1 MFFTTHESLI
11 CKIFFWVT
19 LVVFS
24 SVQYTRSNYNVNK
37 KLFGLVL
44 RMGAFNQRTFVTT
57 NWFKKKTIINTKAI
71 QFFVHFVI
79 WQKSIPIL
87 HTHVIHMKSPIL
99 LFCFCWFFPQKYA
112 TFENIFA
119 HNTTTERIRD
129 QNFTNNIARNTILP
143 SKYIS
148 KATQEKSPLK
158 EKALSKP
165 YYAVTRFILSKWF
178 GFHLSTIIE
187 IELYRNGSV
196 DHDYMN

>member
-1 MFFTTHESLI
+1 MSIQSLKWFFLILTSLWFQSIFWSIVMFFTTHESLI

-24 SVQYTRSNYNVNK
+24 SVQYRSNYNVNK

-129 QNFTNNIARNTILP
+129 QILQIT
-143 SKYIS
+143 SLVILYFQVSIS
-148 KATQEKSPLK
+148 QKPLK
-158 EKALSKP
+158 KKAHSRKKP
-165 YYAVTRFILSKWF
+165 
-178 GFHLSTIIE
+178 
-187 IELYRNGSV
+187 
-196 DHDYMN
+196 

>member
-19 LVVFS
+19 VTLVVFS
-24 SVQYTRSNYNVNK
+24 SVQCSIGQITMLIKNCLA
-37 KLFGLVL
+37 LFWGW
-44 RMGAFNQRTFVTT
+44 GAFNQRTFVTT
-57 NWFKKKTIINTKAI
+57 NWFKKETIINTKAI

-129 QNFTNNIARNTILP
+129 QILQIT
-143 SKYIS
+143 SLVILYFQVSIS
-148 KATQEKSPLK
+148 QKPLK
-158 EKALSKP
+158 KKAHSRKKP
-165 YYAVTRFILSKWF
+165 
-178 GFHLSTIIE
+178 
-187 IELYRNGSV
+187 
-196 DHDYMN
+196 